1 MERTQMDPSVTI
13 ASVNLPT
20 PKMKILATSPVA
32 PIHRK
37 AKLLTRCLLKG
48 AVAAANPLA
57 LLLMVED
64 EMRYGAGVAL
74 ACWLSGSGF
83 SPSVSQHFRKCSGAG
98 QAARL
103 AEQLGTDQT
112 GTLDCETPGE
122 ETL

>member
-13 ASVNLPT
+13 ASVNPPT

-64 EMRYGAGVAL
+64 EMRYGERMAFLAL
-74 ACWLSGSGF
+74 
-83 SPSVSQHFRKCSGAG
+83 PVKV
-98 QAARL
+98 
-103 AEQLGTDQT
+103 
-112 GTLDCETPGE
+112 
-122 ETL
+122 

>member
-20 PKMKILATSPVA
+20 PKMKILVTSPVA

-64 EMRYGAGVAL
+64 EMRYGARMALVAL
-74 ACWLSGSGF
+74 SL
-83 SPSVSQHFRKCSGAG
+83 RKCEC
-98 QAARL
+98 
-103 AEQLGTDQT
+103 EQGRQ
-112 GTLDCETPGE
+112 PGW
-122 ETL
+122 LCSWG

>member
-1 MERTQMDPSVTI
+1 MDPSVTI

-64 EMRYGAGVAL
+64 EMRYGARVAL
-74 ACWLSGSGF
+74 AELAGWVWL
-83 SPSVSQHFRKCSGAG
+83 PPQCLSQAG
-98 QAARL
+98 RAA
-103 AEQLGTDQT
+103 GN
-112 GTLDCETPGE
+112 
-122 ETL
+122 

>member
-1 MERTQMDPSVTI
+1 MDPSVTI

-37 AKLLTRCLLKG
+37 AKLLTRCPLRG

-64 EMRYGAGVAL
+64 EMRYGAENDRRSLVL
-74 ACWLSGSGF
+74 VQPF
-83 SPSVSQHFRKCSGAG
+83 SLKSES
-98 QAARL
+98 
-103 AEQLGTDQT
+103 
-112 GTLDCETPGE
+112 
-122 ETL
+122 